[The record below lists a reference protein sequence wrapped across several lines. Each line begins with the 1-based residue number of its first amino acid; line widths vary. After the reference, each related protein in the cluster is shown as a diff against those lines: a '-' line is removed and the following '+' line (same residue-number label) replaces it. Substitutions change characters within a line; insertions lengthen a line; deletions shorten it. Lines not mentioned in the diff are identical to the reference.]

1 MCDAMSKR
9 TITKT
14 TATKIMF
21 WGRALRVGARRS
33 RH

>member
-1 MCDAMSKR
+1 MRNAMSKR

-21 WGRALRVGARRS
+21 GGRALRVGARRLQ
-33 RH
+33 H